1 MEKIEHFPLNMM
13 PMSSLSLR
21 LARTT
26 IKMKHAPS
34 WKVDK
39 LNPVH
44 DLIICLTG
52 KAIYNIGDEQLEVS
66 PGDAFLIPAYQRFRG
81 KHGGGSELYTGVA
94 QHFSLEL
101 FGRGDV
107 IRQMKLQRKI
117 QLPDWDALCPLVQHY
132 LASSHA
138 TNTTLPQHHQ
148 FMVLLLAY
156 LQQAFL
162 GWGDPTDAP
171 ESPDNLSLQIMFVAS
186 RLSADPL
193 GFGVEEAMAN
203 VPYNEDYFR
212 RAFRDRMGMT
222 PQKYRELKR
231 MEFAVHRLG
240 RGKSVKE
247 VAAELGYSDPY
258 FFSRMFK
265 RFIGSSPSSY
275 RLKRSRLVNRD
286 DPVD

>member
-1 MEKIEHFPLNMM
+1 MDKTEHFPLSHM
-13 PMSSLSLR
+13 PMRSLSLR
-21 LARTT
+21 LARTP
-26 IKMKHAPS
+26 IRMQHAPS

-52 KAIYNIGDEQLEVS
+52 RGHYRIGEEAFDVG
-66 PGDAFLIPAYQRFRG
+66 PGDVMLIPAYRRFRG
-81 KHGGGSELYTGVA
+81 RHGGGSELYTGIA

-101 FGRGDV
+101 FESGDLIGKMRLHPKV
-107 IRQMKLQRKI
+107 RLRDWETMK
-117 QLPDWDALCPLVQHY
+117 PLVQHY
-132 LASSHA
+132 RGSAPASA
-138 TNTTLPQHHQ
+138 TTLTQHHQ

-156 LQQAFL
+156 LQEAFT
-162 GWGDPTDAP
+162 GWQSQEELP
-171 ESPDNLSLQIMFVAS
+171 ESQDQLSLQIMLVAS

-193 GFGVEEAMAN
+193 GSGVEEALAN
-203 VPYNEDYFR
+203 VTYNEDYFR

-240 RGKSVKE
+240 MGVPVKE
-247 VAAELGYSDPY
+247 VAAELGFSDPY

-265 RFIGSSPSSY
+265 RHIGASPSHY
-275 RLKRSRLVNRD
+275 RLRRTGLVNSD
-286 DPVD
+286 DPVE